1 MDYSRSE
8 TVVDALSGVNK
19 IFLLVTSVPNTLIS
33 PNIVKEAKKNNVK
46 HIVML
51 SSKAI
56 DVKPETTIGR
66 IHRQEEVII
75 EESGRNNI

>member
-1 MDYSRSE
+1 
-8 TVVDALSGVNK
+8 
-19 IFLLVTSVPNTLIS
+19 
-33 PNIVKEAKKNNVK
+33 
-46 HIVML
+46 ML